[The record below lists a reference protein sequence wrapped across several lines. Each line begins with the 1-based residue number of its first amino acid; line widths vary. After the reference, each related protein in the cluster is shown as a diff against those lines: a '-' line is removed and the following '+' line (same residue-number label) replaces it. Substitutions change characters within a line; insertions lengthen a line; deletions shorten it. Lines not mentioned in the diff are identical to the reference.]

1 MKLNEKT
8 KNTIHLIYGI
18 AVSAMLV
25 TVGILFICSCYSIYR
40 SGTSPFT
47 RESIGAAFSR
57 IAVPTYIAISLVI
70 IGLAIGIVIPKDE
83 PKLKGGRTP
92 RLLCENF
99 ARKVDISKCEDG
111 VKAEIEKAR
120 QRREIIKKLR
130 LALLIISAIVPL
142 FFLLN
147 PARFSAESG
156 KYNAEILHGTVL
168 YILFLLPSAAFEVF
182 WVIYSDKS
190 YKREYDTLRT
200 LAKSI
205 GIQKPED
212 KKDGG
217 FLFCVRKYITDNKA
231 PILLGVRIALVG
243 VALVFI
249 AVGVLNGGMADVL
262 NKAIK
267 ICTECI
273 GLG

>member
-25 TVGILFICSCYSIYR
+25 TVSILFICSCYSIYR

-57 IAVPTYIAISLVI
+57 IAVPTYITISLVI

-99 ARKVDISKCEDG
+99 SSKVDISKCEDG

-120 QRREIIKKLR
+120 QRREIFKKLR
-130 LALLIISAIVPL
+130 LALLLISAILPL

-147 PARFSAESG
+147 PARFPAESG